1 MLKILPLQKQFMS
14 IDWNFPESNYSQRH
28 GISEAGVETYRG
40 SLSASLA
47 REVCQNSL
55 DARLDFSKPVT
66 VEFSK
71 FQIKSKNIPGYSK
84 LKEALNRCLHTETD
98 SKSRQFFEK
107 ACEKMENKYMDIL
120 RISDFNTTG
129 LTGSKEA
136 YEINPWQSL
145 IKASGISDKKGT
157 LGGSYGIG
165 KSVSFAYSD
174 IRTVF
179 YTTFDVD
186 KILASQGVSRLIS
199 FPSED
204 PEKKQGLGLG
214 YKISIGG
221 PPKWKVGKSEKFTQG
236 IGYYGE
242 TEKNTPIFNELKIDP
257 SFKRKGVTGTDLY
270 IIGCAENKDWKEEL
284 IISVLDSFL
293 VAIYEK
299 KLIVRIEDTVIS
311 SDTLKNI
318 LETLKINEKKRYFS
332 IWSYYRVLV
341 ASDNPENSTNSFL
354 LGDIFRDLG
363 EFELNILYDN
373 LNRKVLVSRA
383 NGMKVFDLDIFSSN
397 LRFSGIFI
405 LKGEKL
411 DTYFKEMESPQHDS
425 WQAERHSDKNA
436 KNVLKEL
443 KQMIKNKIIK
453 LGAENVKEQMDAE
466 GIGKFLPDDFLILND
481 PLKKEN
487 TGKVNYEDRKIT
499 VEKVNENPKKR
510 NLSSIWEEE
519 LEKSSVKMDFS
530 FLDYED
536 NMVEVK
542 EINYVQNVDIR
553 LIVLNKKMKK
563 YKIIILPDKNIEKAC
578 IRIRLS
584 GEQKNLISK
593 IRNAYK
599 DDIFDAPLIINQDKI
614 YIDNLLKNQKYTLS
628 FVLNYSDDCS
638 MEVDLYEYR
647 T

>member
-1 MLKILPLQKQFMS
+1 
-14 IDWNFPESNYSQRH
+14 
-28 GISEAGVETYRG
+28 
-40 SLSASLA
+40 
-47 REVCQNSL
+47 
-55 DARLDFSKPVT
+55 
-66 VEFSK
+66 
-71 FQIKSKNIPGYSK
+71 
-84 LKEALNRCLHTETD
+84 
-98 SKSRQFFEK
+98 
-107 ACEKMENKYMDIL
+107 
-120 RISDFNTTG
+120 
-129 LTGSKEA
+129 
-136 YEINPWQSL
+136 
-145 IKASGISDKKGT
+145 
-157 LGGSYGIG
+157 
-165 KSVSFAYSD
+165 
-174 IRTVF
+174 
-179 YTTFDVD
+179 
-186 KILASQGVSRLIS
+186 
-199 FPSED
+199 
-204 PEKKQGLGLG
+204 
-214 YKISIGG
+214 
-221 PPKWKVGKSEKFTQG
+221 
-236 IGYYGE
+236 
-242 TEKNTPIFNELKIDP
+242 
-257 SFKRKGVTGTDLY
+257 
-270 IIGCAENKDWKEEL
+270 
-284 IISVLDSFL
+284 
-293 VAIYEK
+293 
-299 KLIVRIEDTVIS
+299 
-311 SDTLKNI
+311 
-318 LETLKINEKKRYFS
+318 
-332 IWSYYRVLV
+332 
-341 ASDNPENSTNSFL
+341 
-354 LGDIFRDLG
+354 
-363 EFELNILYDN
+363 
-373 LNRKVLVSRA
+373 
-383 NGMKVFDLDIFSSN
+383 
-397 LRFSGIFI
+397 
-405 LKGEKL
+405 
-411 DTYFKEMESPQHDS
+411 MESPQHDS

>member
-1 MLKILPLQKQFMS
+1 M
-14 IDWNFPESNYSQRH
+14 
-28 GISEAGVETYRG
+28 
-40 SLSASLA
+40 
-47 REVCQNSL
+47 
-55 DARLDFSKPVT
+55 
-66 VEFSK
+66 
-71 FQIKSKNIPGYSK
+71 
-84 LKEALNRCLHTETD
+84 
-98 SKSRQFFEK
+98 
-107 ACEKMENKYMDIL
+107 
-120 RISDFNTTG
+120 
-129 LTGSKEA
+129 
-136 YEINPWQSL
+136 
-145 IKASGISDKKGT
+145 
-157 LGGSYGIG
+157 
-165 KSVSFAYSD
+165 
-174 IRTVF
+174 
-179 YTTFDVD
+179 
-186 KILASQGVSRLIS
+186 
-199 FPSED
+199 
-204 PEKKQGLGLG
+204 
-214 YKISIGG
+214 
-221 PPKWKVGKSEKFTQG
+221 GKSEKFTQG

-578 IRIRLS
+578 ISIRLS